1 MNNQAPLLFRRGAFT
16 LSETDRRQPVCH
28 IRPRAAMTPPVHGF
42 RIETHAFHAESA
54 ARAFFKTRK
63 DLNFDGILLNVTFE
77 DNWKE
82 LYDGAKVE
90 YGADGVMR
98 CLRLD
103 YSSAMAL
110 HRIAVAEGKRRAF
123 SVRGEKA
130 VFKGEY
136 GLGQRPAERH
146 AGKPGAYVRDMLACG
161 MPGGGYILSTACSVA
176 PGVKPEILRQLV
188 PLAEKYGVYTEA

>member
-16 LSETDRRQPVCH
+16 LSEADRRQPACH
-28 IRPRAAMTPPVHGF
+28 IRPGTAMTPPVRGF

-130 VFKGEY
+130 VSKGKY

-146 AGKPGAYVRDMLACG
+146 AGDSAAAGS
-161 MPGGGYILSTACSVA
+161 PGGKIRGLRGSVNPPIPGKYPAFPVFSNNPRKRWTAC
-176 PGVKPEILRQLV
+176 
-188 PLAEKYGVYTEA
+188 EKKGIIN

>member
-1 MNNQAPLLFRRGAFT
+1 
-16 LSETDRRQPVCH
+16 
-28 IRPRAAMTPPVHGF
+28 MTPPVHGF
-42 RIETHAFHAESA
+42 LIEARAFHAESA
-54 ARAFFKTRK
+54 ARAFFKTRE

-123 SVRGEKA
+123 SVRGQKA
-130 VFKGEY
+130 VSKGKY

-146 AGKPGAYVRDMLACG
+146 AGEPGSLCA
-161 MPGGGYILSTACSVA
+161 GYAGLRHARRRVYFEQLESVIIL
-176 PGVKPEILRQLV
+176 
-188 PLAEKYGVYTEA
+188 

>member
-16 LSETDRRQPVCH
+16 LSEADRRQPVCH
-28 IRPRAAMTPPVHGF
+28 IRPGAAMSPPVRGF

-54 ARAFFKTRK
+54 ARAFFKTRE

-98 CLRLD
+98 CLLPDGRR
-103 YSSAMAL
+103 YE
-110 HRIAVAEGKRRAF
+110 HREHLLQLVDDPIRSG
-123 SVRGEKA
+123 
-130 VFKGEY
+130 
-136 GLGQRPAERH
+136 
-146 AGKPGAYVRDMLACG
+146 
-161 MPGGGYILSTACSVA
+161 TADID
-176 PGVKPEILRQLV
+176 EIEPDQV
-188 PLAEKYGVYTEA
+188 PLAEKYGVYEEV